1 MAIRLTSSRLRQII
15 QEERARLAPRQ
26 RALREAFSYSTKLTY
41 LQDALDALEE
51 AQVHERHSDIGSDP
65 DLDELVEAV
74 RGYMEAVQVMA
85 DQEEPAPL
93 KDMPALVARRGAAFA
108 DPTRQAWKH

>member
-1 MAIRLTSSRLRQII
+1 MATRLTSSRLRQII
-15 QEERARLAPRQ
+15 QEERARLAPRR

-65 DLDELVEAV
+65 ALDELVEAV
-74 RGYMEAVQVMA
+74 RGYMEPVKVMA

-93 KDMPALVARRGAAFA
+93 KHAAPMIARR
-108 DPTRQAWKH
+108 QAPGY